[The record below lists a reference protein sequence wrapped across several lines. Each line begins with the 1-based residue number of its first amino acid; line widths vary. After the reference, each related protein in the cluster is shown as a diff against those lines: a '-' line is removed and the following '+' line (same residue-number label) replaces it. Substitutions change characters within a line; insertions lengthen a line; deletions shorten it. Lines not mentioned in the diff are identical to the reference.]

1 MRKNSLQLRWEDS
14 GVPSTSI
21 SSKLS
26 ALIMLPTE
34 LDLSFSCWWRGTS
47 QSDTAR
53 RDEKAIGEPKAHD
66 SLCSFACLV
75 AAGCPNSSCDSR
87 SREGRMKNEP
97 DDSCIGSVMC
107 DLWPTQNGILARY

>member
-1 MRKNSLQLRWEDS
+1 M
-14 GVPSTSI
+14 
-21 SSKLS
+21 
-26 ALIMLPTE
+26 APTE
-34 LDLSFSCWWRGTS
+34 LDLSFSSCWWRGTS

-75 AAGCPNSSCDSR
+75 AAGCPSSSSDSR

-97 DDSCIGSVMC
+97 DDSCIESVMC
-107 DLWPTQNGILARY
+107 DLWLTQNDILARS